1 MKRARYNERLSVS
14 ESASMSSGVAKR
26 YAKAI
31 FGLAKEDK
39 KIESLSTDLTSMGD
53 ALHISEELN
62 QLISSPVYNRLDQE
76 NAILAISD
84 RMGLSDLMKSS
95 LGLLAMK
102 RRLNILPTLI
112 EEVKAY
118 IAEDKGEVTVNVT
131 SASTLSDTQTKD
143 LTKSLEKTI
152 GKEIKIE
159 AIIDESLIG
168 GLIVK
173 VGSKM
178 IDSSIR
184 SKLAN
189 LQNIMKE
196 VG

>member
-1 MKRARYNERLSVS
+1 
-14 ESASMSSGVAKR
+14 MSSGVAKR

-39 KIESLSTDLTSMGD
+39 KIESLSMDLTSIGD
-53 ALHISEELN
+53 ALQISEELN

-76 NAILAISD
+76 NALLAISD
-84 RMGLSDLMKSS
+84 KMGLSDLMKSS

-131 SASTLSDTQTKD
+131 SASTLSATQTKD
-143 LTKSLEKTI
+143 LTKSLEETI

>member
-1 MKRARYNERLSVS
+1 MRRARYNERLFVS
-14 ESASMSSGVAKR
+14 DSASMSSGVAKR

>member
-1 MKRARYNERLSVS
+1 MRRARYNERLFVS
-14 ESASMSSGVAKR
+14 DSASMSSGVAKR

-39 KIESLSTDLTSMGD
+39 KIESLSTDVTSMGD

>member
-1 MKRARYNERLSVS
+1 MRRARYNERLSVS
-14 ESASMSSGVAKR
+14 DSASMSSGVAKR

-131 SASTLSDTQTKD
+131 SASTLSNTQTKD

>member
-1 MKRARYNERLSVS
+1 MRRARYNERLSVS
-14 ESASMSSGVAKR
+14 DSASMSSGVAKR

-112 EEVKAY
+112 EEIKAY

>member
-1 MKRARYNERLSVS
+1 MTWAKYNGRFSVS
-14 ESASMSSGVAKR
+14 DLESISSGASKR

-31 FGLAKEDK
+31 FALAKEEK
-39 KIESLSTDLTSMGD
+39 KLESLTADLSSIED
-53 ALHISEELN
+53 ALEVSDDLN
-62 QLISSPVYNRLDQE
+62 QLIFSPVYNRLEQE
-76 NAILAISD
+76 SAILAISD
-84 RMGLSDLMKSS
+84 KMGLSGLMKNS
-95 LGLLAMK
+95 LGLLAVK
-102 RRLNILPTLI
+102 RRLNILPSLI
-112 EEVKAY
+112 EEVKIY

-131 SASTLSDTQTKD
+131 SASVLSEAQTQD

-159 AIIDESLIG
+159 TSIDESLIG

-184 SKLAN
+184 SKLTN

-196 VG
+196 VR

>member
-1 MKRARYNERLSVS
+1 VRRARYNERLSVS
-14 ESASMSSGVAKR
+14 DSASMSSGVAKR

-39 KIESLSTDLTSMGD
+39 KIESLSTDLTSIGD

>member
-1 MKRARYNERLSVS
+1 MTWAKYNGRFSVS
-14 ESASMSSGVAKR
+14 DLASISSGASKR

-31 FGLAKEDK
+31 FALAKEEK
-39 KIESLSTDLTSMGD
+39 KLESLTADLSSIED
-53 ALHISEELN
+53 ALEVSDDLN
-62 QLISSPVYNRLDQE
+62 QLILSPVYNRLEQE
-76 NAILAISD
+76 SAILAISD
-84 RMGLSDLMKSS
+84 KMGLSGLMKNS
-95 LGLLAMK
+95 LGLLAVK
-102 RRLNILPTLI
+102 RRLNILPSLI
-112 EEVKAY
+112 EEVKIY

-131 SASTLSDTQTKD
+131 SASVLSEAQTQD

-159 AIIDESLIG
+159 TSIDESLIG

-184 SKLAN
+184 SKLTN

-196 VG
+196 VR

>member
-1 MKRARYNERLSVS
+1 MRRARYNERLSVS
-14 ESASMSSGVAKR
+14 DSASMSSGVAKR

-118 IAEDKGEVTVNVT
+118 IAEDKGEVTVNIT

-189 LQNIMKE
+189 LQNIM
-196 VG
+196 

>member
-1 MKRARYNERLSVS
+1 MTWAKYNGRFSVS
-14 ESASMSSGVAKR
+14 DLESISSGASKR

-31 FGLAKEDK
+31 FALAKEEK
-39 KIESLSTDLTSMGD
+39 KLESLTADLSSIED
-53 ALHISEELN
+53 ALEVSDDLN
-62 QLISSPVYNRLDQE
+62 QLILSPVYNRLEQE
-76 NAILAISD
+76 SAILAISD
-84 RMGLSDLMKSS
+84 KMGLSGLMKNS
-95 LGLLAMK
+95 LGLLAVK
-102 RRLNILPTLI
+102 RRLNILPSLI
-112 EEVKAY
+112 EEVKIY

-131 SASTLSDTQTKD
+131 SASVLSEAQTQD

-159 AIIDESLIG
+159 TSIDESLIG

-184 SKLAN
+184 SKLTN

-196 VG
+196 VR

>member
-1 MKRARYNERLSVS
+1 MST
-14 ESASMSSGVAKR
+14 SMSAGVAKR

-31 FGLAKEDK
+31 FGLAKEEKTVD
-39 KIESLSTDLTSMGD
+39 SLSADMSTLED
-53 ALHISEELN
+53 ALQVSEDLN
-62 QLISSPVYNRLDQE
+62 HLIFSPVYNRLEQE
-76 NAILAISD
+76 KAVAA
-84 RMGLSDLMKSS
+84 LSDKMCLSALVKNS

-102 RRLNILPTLI
+102 RRLDILPVLI
-112 EEVKAY
+112 EEVNAY
-118 IAEDKGEVTVNVT
+118 IADDKGEVKVSVT
-131 SASTLSDTQTKD
+131 SASNLSDAQTKD
-143 LTKSLEKTI
+143 LTKSLKKAI

-159 AIIDESLIG
+159 STVDETLIG

-178 IDSSIR
+178 IDSSIS

>member
-1 MKRARYNERLSVS
+1 MNRTRYNERLSVS
-14 ESASMSSGVAKR
+14 DSASMSSGVAKR

-39 KIESLSTDLTSMGD
+39 RIESLSADLTSIGD
-53 ALHISEELN
+53 ALQISEELN

-76 NAILAISD
+76 NAILAVSD

-131 SASTLSDTQTKD
+131 SASTWSDTQTKD
-143 LTKSLEKTI
+143 LTKSLEKNI

>member
-1 MKRARYNERLSVS
+1 VTWAKYNGRFSVS
-14 ESASMSSGVAKR
+14 DLASISSGASKR

-31 FGLAKEDK
+31 FALAKEEK
-39 KIESLSTDLTSMGD
+39 KLESLTADLSSIED
-53 ALHISEELN
+53 ALEVSDDLN
-62 QLISSPVYNRLDQE
+62 QLIFSPVYNRLEQE
-76 NAILAISD
+76 SAILAISD
-84 RMGLSDLMKSS
+84 KMGLSGLMKNS
-95 LGLLAMK
+95 LGLLAVK
-102 RRLNILPTLI
+102 RRLNILPSLI
-112 EEVKAY
+112 EEVKIY

-131 SASTLSDTQTKD
+131 SASVLSEAQTQD

-159 AIIDESLIG
+159 TSIDESLIG

-184 SKLAN
+184 SKLTN

-196 VG
+196 VR

>member
-1 MKRARYNERLSVS
+1 MRQAKHNGRFSVS
-14 ESASMSSGVAKR
+14 ELASMSSGAAKR

-31 FGLAKEDK
+31 FELAKEEK
-39 KIESLSTDLTSMGD
+39 KFESLSADLSSIED
-53 ALHISEELN
+53 ALKVSDDLN
-62 QLISSPVYNRLDQE
+62 KLIFSPVYNRVEQE
-76 NAILAISD
+76 NAILAISEK
-84 RMGLSDLMKSS
+84 MCLSDLVKNS
-95 LGLLAMK
+95 LGLLAVK
-102 RRLNILPTLI
+102 RRLHILPSLI

-131 SASTLSDTQTKD
+131 AASILSAAQTED

-159 AIIDESLIG
+159 TSIDESLIG

-184 SKLAN
+184 SKLTN
-189 LQNIMKE
+189 LKNIMKE
-196 VG
+196 VR

>member
-1 MKRARYNERLSVS
+1 MSD
-14 ESASMSSGVAKR
+14 SASMSSGVAKR

-39 KIESLSTDLTSMGD
+39 KIESLSTDLTSIGD

-173 VGSKM
+173 VESKM

>member
-1 MKRARYNERLSVS
+1 MRRARYNERLSVS
-14 ESASMSSGVAKR
+14 DSASMSSGVAKR

-39 KIESLSTDLTSMGD
+39 KIEPLSMDLTSIGD
-53 ALHISEELN
+53 ALQISEELN

-118 IAEDKGEVTVNVT
+118 IAEDKGEVTVNIT
-131 SASTLSDTQTKD
+131 SASTLSDNQTKD

>member
-1 MKRARYNERLSVS
+1 MRRARYNERLFVS
-14 ESASMSSGVAKR
+14 DSASMSSGVAKR

-131 SASTLSDTQTKD
+131 SASTLSNTQTKD